1 MPFPIVAVLGTVF
14 KPLVDLI
21 DEFIL
26 SPEEKLNAK
35 QQLFQVQVDMYS
47 KVLDYETKIAE
58 AQSRII
64 VAEASSESWI
74 TRTWRPILMLGF
86 GGLIVARW
94 FGFSAPDIPVEIES
108 QLWTIIQIGLGG
120 YVGGR
125 SLEKIATVVGEVINK
140 KTEA

>member
-74 TRTWRPILMLGF
+74 TRTWRPILMLVF
-86 GGLIVARW
+86 GGLVVARW

>member
-74 TRTWRPILMLGF
+74 TRTWRPILMLVF
-86 GGLIVARW
+86 GGLVVARW

-108 QLWTIIQIGLGG
+108 QLWIIIQIGLGG